1 MQDSSVDSDEEGH
14 SRVDTLN
21 GEDDALSGLKL
32 KQFDVNKINLDSLII
47 VIGKRRFGKTTWT
60 QWVLYFL
67 RDMFPRGAYCFTST
81 KHNYFWQQHIPDSR
95 VYEGFQAD
103 VVKRIFEEQ
112 KVIYEKFLE
121 GEVDKTDI
129 PYVCLI
135 LDDVIGDHALRFDEM
150 FDSIAFSGRHYF
162 IFTIVCTQD
171 IKGINPKIRQN
182 ADIVAFTYQTQERSI
197 EQICSDYADIF
208 ADKNQFKEVIKENTQ
223 DFQLLVIDQAN
234 AHFSLEDVFFVSKAE
249 EEVPPY
255 KLGGFDFWKESGC
268 DWKEQLKKARN
279 KKKYLDSKKREDWE
293 EIARR
298 AIRKDHRKEKDDH
311 ENEKKGKLESN
322 QECYAPEELQEVRKI
337 EIRKKIGE
345 PHVTSAFKKL
355 SNLHH
360 YLPGP
365 RLTILSDTSNQ
376 S

>member
-1 MQDSSVDSDEEGH
+1 
-14 SRVDTLN
+14 
-21 GEDDALSGLKL
+21 
-32 KQFDVNKINLDSLII
+32 
-47 VIGKRRFGKTTWT
+47 
-60 QWVLYFL
+60 
-67 RDMFPRGAYCFTST
+67 
-81 KHNYFWQQHIPDSR
+81 
-95 VYEGFQAD
+95 

-121 GEVDKTDI
+121 GEIDNTDI

-249 EEVPPY
+249 EKVPPY

-268 DWKEQLKKARN
+268 NWKEQLKKAKN
-279 KKKYLDSKKREDWE
+279 KKKYLDDKKREDWE
-293 EIARR
+293 EVARR
-298 AIRKDHRKEKDDH
+298 ALRKDHRREKDL
-311 ENEKKGKLESN
+311 EKNIEDEIRLDTN
-322 QECYAPEELQEVRKI
+322 QECYAPPELQAIRMYERQKALGPSHM
-337 EIRKKIGE
+337 EIAMETLGKM
-345 PHVTSAFKKL
+345 
-355 SNLHH
+355 HH
-360 YLPGP
+360 YVSGP
-365 RLTILSDTSNQ
+365 HSTILS
-376 S
+376 